1 MLSSIKL
8 KVVFVYFLLV
18 FIAMSIVGMFIID
31 NLEEHQIENVTNNMV
46 DLVETLIGTSS
57 YIADDDWIE
66 NREGIQNTIASGLVD
81 STESL
86 YVIYDGEVPIIIASS
101 SKGYEEIV
109 GKEALHQTFID
120 PTIVLDA
127 FTGNKGE
134 SIVKELNDD
143 TVNKHLAYPVY
154 SNVGKIKGVIYMTSN
169 LENVYETVEDSKS
182 ILTNAT
188 VLALIITI
196 FLGYLIATS
205 ITIPIR
211 DVTKKAEKMAMGD
224 FDQYVDVKSDDE
236 IGQLAGM
243 FNHLTKKL
251 KETIQEM
258 DLERS
263 KLNTIFQYMAE
274 GVIAINIYGSIIH
287 VNPIAMEILRINEE
301 DLLNGKTIDLKS
313 LNLNNINYGNVSSL
327 EGTELLSLDTQVYK
341 IKYAPYKN
349 ESEIIG
355 GLIIVLQDITQE
367 HKLDNMRKEFVANVS
382 HELKTPITTI
392 KSYTETL
399 LENDID
405 KDLEKNF
412 LTVINSESDRMA
424 RLVRDLLQLSNIDYK
439 KTTWNKNEISINN
452 MINGI
457 IQKLEFSIK
466 EKEHNVVLN
475 IQESVPNL
483 IGDNDGIEQVLLNV
497 ISNAIKYTENGGI
510 IEVSAYNKENDI
522 VIKVKDNG
530 IGIPKKDL
538 DRIFERFYRVEKGRS
553 REMGGTGLGLSIA
566 EEIIAAHN
574 GTIELESD
582 FGEGTEI
589 TVILPIV

>member
-8 KVVFVYFLLV
+8 KFVFVYFLLV

-211 DVTKKAEKMAMGD
+211 DVTKKPKNG
-224 FDQYVDVKSDDE
+224 
-236 IGQLAGM
+236 
-243 FNHLTKKL
+243 
-251 KETIQEM
+251 
-258 DLERS
+258 
-263 KLNTIFQYMAE
+263 
-274 GVIAINIYGSIIH
+274 YG
-287 VNPIAMEILRINEE
+287 
-301 DLLNGKTIDLKS
+301 
-313 LNLNNINYGNVSSL
+313 
-327 EGTELLSLDTQVYK
+327 
-341 IKYAPYKN
+341 
-349 ESEIIG
+349 
-355 GLIIVLQDITQE
+355 
-367 HKLDNMRKEFVANVS
+367 
-382 HELKTPITTI
+382 
-392 KSYTETL
+392 
-399 LENDID
+399 
-405 KDLEKNF
+405 
-412 LTVINSESDRMA
+412 
-424 RLVRDLLQLSNIDYK
+424 
-439 KTTWNKNEISINN
+439 
-452 MINGI
+452 
-457 IQKLEFSIK
+457 
-466 EKEHNVVLN
+466 
-475 IQESVPNL
+475 
-483 IGDNDGIEQVLLNV
+483 
-497 ISNAIKYTENGGI
+497 
-510 IEVSAYNKENDI
+510 
-522 VIKVKDNG
+522 
-530 IGIPKKDL
+530 
-538 DRIFERFYRVEKGRS
+538 
-553 REMGGTGLGLSIA
+553 
-566 EEIIAAHN
+566 
-574 GTIELESD
+574 
-582 FGEGTEI
+582 
-589 TVILPIV
+589 